1 MLKNQQIIN
10 IKKSLIQS
18 VGNTDRSVISE
29 TPVNQ
34 LYQSVYI
41 SNKKTESQKSVLVV
55 SIKTVNP

>member
-1 MLKNQQIIN
+1 M
-10 IKKSLIQS
+10 QS